1 MPRALWSIINCRTLS
16 GSGQSPQARSG
27 GSCKGLPARATA
39 VTGSNVI
46 TKIIQVDTN
55 INESELENQVH
66 LEAGTD
72 RSSPLDEV
80 SLISRSS
87 A

>member
-1 MPRALWSIINCRTLS
+1 
-16 GSGQSPQARSG
+16 
-27 GSCKGLPARATA
+27 

-66 LEAGTD
+66 RG
-72 RSSPLDEV
+72 
-80 SLISRSS
+80 
-87 A
+87 